1 MPMTSVKSKDVP
13 TFDDIFVG
21 YYDKEIFLAL
31 NRDRSK
37 VITTG
42 GTPQKAHANAR
53 KKGYKYPIIMR
64 APSSGNFGFILLIQ
78 QQLASYKSSLRTFPH
93 NRSNAFPKSY
103 NSRWGYIPVT
113 LAYANAVAQR
123 IDTVIDTGALW
134 TIYSRSIADSL
145 GIILTTG
152 KLEKVGGVGGISDVW
167 FHKLR
172 LTFGRW
178 SYQCKVGFLDY
189 DLEVNGVL
197 GYVGLFDR
205 FRYTIDVENHNF
217 TLERLPK
224 IYK

>member
-1 MPMTSVKSKDVP
+1 MPATSVKDRHVP
-13 TFDDIFVG
+13 NVETLFEK

-37 VITTG
+37 VVATG
-42 GTPQKAHANAR
+42 ATPQKAYANALN
-53 KKGYKYPIIMR
+53 KGFKFPIIMR
-64 APSSGNFGFILLIQ
+64 APSSKNFGFILLIQ
-78 QQLASYKSSLRTFPH
+78 QQLASYKSSLRTIPH
-93 NRSNAFPKSY
+93 DSGNAFPKSY

-113 LAYANAVAQR
+113 LTYANAVAQR

-152 KLEKVGGVGGISDVW
+152 KLESVGGVGGISDVW
-167 FHKLR
+167 FHKIR

-217 TLERLPK
+217 ILERLPK